1 MKEPH
6 MKGEYMGHA
15 SLLTKSVVRRQPFK
29 KAVDGKKNIFFRGK
43 IYETRWSCS
52 IKTGKNNPD

>member
-1 MKEPH
+1 MET
-6 MKGEYMGHA
+6 GRNRYVVA
-15 SLLTKSVVRRQPFK
+15 LLTYFVVRRHPFK
-29 KAVDGKKNIFFRGK
+29 KAADGKKNIFFRGK